1 MHALIIIL
9 QLTQNVLDQNGGSQS
24 NWEELQLKM
33 LREQLSELIT
43 SYKQTGYAL
52 FRDIIAK
59 INDSTELNEEMQTLK
74 YTEDTPLTHAL
85 SELAGANYEK
95 LLKLQYIF
103 EDLLPTE
110 EECFRGLL
118 KQTRLKDDNNVM

>member
-1 MHALIIIL
+1 
-9 QLTQNVLDQNGGSQS
+9 
-24 NWEELQLKM
+24 M

-52 FRDIIAK
+52 FRDIIANIK
-59 INDSTELNEEMQTLK
+59 DSTELNEELQTLK
-74 YTEDTPLTHAL
+74 YTPDTPLTLVL

-110 EECFRGLL
+110 EECFRSLL
-118 KQTRLKDDNNVM
+118 KHTKLKDDNNVM